1 MHCQRMKQLHKVPLL
16 IAIICRKAEGAQT
29 KAGPANG
36 TRHNGHRKYTQ
47 VAHSFIT
54 ALLTR

>member
-1 MHCQRMKQLHKVPLL
+1 MKQLHKVPLL